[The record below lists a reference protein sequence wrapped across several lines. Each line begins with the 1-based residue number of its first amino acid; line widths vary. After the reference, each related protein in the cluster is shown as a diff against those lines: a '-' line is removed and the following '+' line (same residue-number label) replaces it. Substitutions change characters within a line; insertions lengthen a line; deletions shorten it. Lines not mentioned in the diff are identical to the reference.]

1 MPMKP
6 PLSLMLRA
14 ILGLLLTLLVVPR
27 VLAFPPALP
36 HSIYGMARDESG
48 NPLTTNATVVLTTSS
63 GVSVS
68 CQVVPGLQ
76 PGVNYRMTIPMD
88 SAVRSD
94 FYKAAALQP
103 SVPFRLRVLIGGA
116 TFLPIEMSGDYSLLG
131 QPGKETHIDLTL
143 GEDRNGNGLPD
154 AWELALIAA
163 RGWNVSLTNLT
174 ANSSPGGNGV
184 TLLQEYVAGTYGFQD
199 GSGLDLKVVRVDGS
213 APVLEFMAVRGRNY
227 SIVGSADLKAWQ
239 IVSFQRAN
247 PGADPAIMENFQSD
261 LVQLLQVS
269 VPASDSKVGLRFF
282 KLRIQ

>member
-1 MPMKP
+1 MKTPM
-6 PLSLMLRA
+6 SLFRRG
-14 ILGLLLTLLVVPR
+14 ICGLVLTLLVAPSA
-27 VLAFPPALP
+27 LAFPPALP
-36 HSIYGMARDESG
+36 HSIYGLARDEFG

-94 FYKAAALQP
+94 FYKSVAQQP
-103 SVPFRLRVLIGGA
+103 SVPFRLRVMIGGA
-116 TFLPIEMSGDYSLLG
+116 TFLPIEMTGDYSLLG
-131 QPGKETHIDLTL
+131 QPGKQTQIDLTL
-143 GEDRNGNGLPD
+143 GEDKNGNGLPD
-154 AWELALIAA
+154 AWEQALIGA

-174 ANSSPGGNGV
+174 ASSSPGGNGV

-199 GSGLDLKVVRVDGS
+199 GAGLNLKVVRVVGG

-227 SIVGSADLKAWQ
+227 SVVGSADLKTWQ
-239 IVSFQRAN
+239 AVSFQRAE
-247 PGADPAIMENFQSD
+247 PGADPAMMESFQSGN
-261 LVQLLQVS
+261 VQLLQVTAPVTGS
-269 VPASDSKVGLRFF
+269 QAGLRFF

>member
-6 PLSLMLRA
+6 SLSLLPRS

-36 HSIYGMARDESG
+36 HQIFGMARDEFG

-76 PGVNYRMTIPMD
+76 PGINYRMTIPMD

-94 FYKAAALQP
+94 IYKTVALQP
-103 SVPFRLRVLIGGA
+103 SVPFRMRVSMGGG
-116 TFLPIEMSGDYSLLG
+116 TFLPIEMTGDYSLLG
-131 QPGKETHIDLTL
+131 QPGKQTRIDLTL

-154 AWELALIAA
+154 AWEQALIAA

-184 TLLQEYVAGTYGFQD
+184 TLLQEYVSGTYGFQD
-199 GSGLDLKVVRVDGS
+199 GTGLNLNIVRVVGG
-213 APVLEFMAVRGRNY
+213 APVLEFMAVRGRSY
-227 SIVGSADLKAWQ
+227 SIIGSADLKAWQ
-239 IVSFQRAN
+239 PVSFQRAE
-247 PGADPAIMENFQSD
+247 PGADPAVMGNFQAD
-261 LVQLLQVS
+261 KVQLLQMT
-269 VPASDSKVGLRFF
+269 VPASGNQAGLRFF

>member
-1 MPMKP
+1 MKP
-6 PLSLMLRA
+6 LMSLMLRA
-14 ILGLLLTLLVVPR
+14 ILGPVLTLLVVPAA
-27 VLAFPPALP
+27 LAFPPALP
-36 HSIYGMARDESG
+36 HQIYGMARDESG

-88 SAVRSD
+88 SAVRGD
-94 FYKAAALQP
+94 FYKTIALQP
-103 SVPFRLRVLIGGA
+103 SVPFRMRVMVGGA
-116 TFLPIEMSGDYSLLG
+116 TYLPIEMTGDYSLLG
-131 QPGKETHIDLTL
+131 QPGKQTHIDLTL
-143 GEDRNGNGLPD
+143 GEDKNGDGLPD

-174 ANSSPGGNGV
+174 ANSSPGGDGV

-199 GSGLDLKVVRVDGS
+199 ASGLNLKVVRVVGG

-227 SIVGSADLKAWQ
+227 SVVGSADLRTWRA
-239 IVSFQRAN
+239 VSFHRAE
-247 PGADPAIMENFQSD
+247 PGADPTMMGNLQSD
-261 LVQLLQVS
+261 RVQLIQAT
-269 VPASDSKVGLRFF
+269 VPITGNQAGLLFF